1 MQKTRLP
8 DVSSKDVQIRMLAS
22 PVTSFDVDTVRRS
35 FRWFHFQ
42 IYGRNPLGFCF
53 PAVAGSEGVGLVEK
67 VGEGVTS
74 INPKDTVMLIKPFQG
89 NGARGA

>member
-35 FRWFHFQ
+35 LRSFHFQ
-42 IYGRNPLGFCF
+42 IYGRSPLGFCF

-89 NGARGA
+89 NGARGV

>member
-8 DVSSKDVQIRMLAS
+8 DVSNKDVQIRMLAS
-22 PVTSFDVDTVRRS
+22 PVTSFDVDTVGRS
-35 FRWFHFQ
+35 LRSFHFQ
-42 IYGRNPLGFCF
+42 IYGRNPLGLCF

-74 INPKDTVMLIKPFQG
+74 VNPKDTVMLIKPFQG
-89 NGARGA
+89 NDAKGV

>member
-35 FRWFHFQ
+35 LRCFHFQ

>member
-1 MQKTRLP
+1 M
-8 DVSSKDVQIRMLAS
+8 
-22 PVTSFDVDTVRRS
+22 
-35 FRWFHFQ
+35 
-42 IYGRNPLGFCF
+42 
-53 PAVAGSEGVGLVEK
+53 EK

>member
-8 DVSSKDVQIRMLAS
+8 EVSNKDVQIRMLAS
-22 PVTSFDVDTVRRS
+22 PVTSFDVDTVGRLLRL
-35 FRWFHFQ
+35 FHFQ

-74 INPKDTVMLIKPFQG
+74 VNPKDTVMLIKPFQG
-89 NGARGA
+89 NGVRGV